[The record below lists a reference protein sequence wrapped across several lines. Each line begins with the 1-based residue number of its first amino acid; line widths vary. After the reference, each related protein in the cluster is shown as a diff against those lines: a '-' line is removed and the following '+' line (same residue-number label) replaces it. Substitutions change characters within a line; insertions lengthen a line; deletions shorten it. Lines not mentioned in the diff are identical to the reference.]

1 MDQGLLDRSQN
12 KKLISNGSNIM
23 HDSIC
28 ATLGDKN
35 QCGQGTNWCLSGAK
49 VEGNGQTKKEQDESF
64 LMMIKKFYSDISLT
78 MIDININIYTHTRY
92 IYTSNNKSCSKM

>member
-1 MDQGLLDRSQN
+1 
-12 KKLISNGSNIM
+12 M

-28 ATLGDKN
+28 ATFSDKN

-49 VEGNGQTKKEQDESF
+49 VEVNGQTIKEQDESF

-78 MIDININIYTHTRY
+78 MTDININIYTQD
-92 IYTSNNKSCSKM
+92 IYTSNYKPCSKM